1 MKLTMEQITEFNT
14 RGVIIVREALTPDDL
29 QPVIDE
35 LSSWIDAR
43 ARTLH
48 EEGEMADLHEDA
60 PFATRYGLLFKQC
73 PEIGRGM
80 DIMHYR
86 GRAMFEFLHNENL
99 LDLLESLL
107 GPELTC
113 NPIQHLRAKPPQAY
127 ENREGPSFHNA
138 PWHQDAG
145 VMMSEA
151 EGSDVVTCWLPLAEA
166 TVETGCMEVLPGLVE
181 TGYLRHLAA
190 GGTTIAPEAMPQ
202 VEPIPLECKRG
213 DVVLMSRFTP
223 HRSTPNYSDQCRWS
237 LDLRYQP
244 TGQPTGR
251 TGHPDF
257 VVRSRRDPSS
267 ELTAYEEWCRL
278 WIDAFENPRGVVAH
292 RGE

>member
-1 MKLTMEQITEFNT
+1 MKLTTEQIAEFNT
-14 RGVIIVREALTPDDL
+14 RGVIIAREALTHDDL
-29 QPVIDE
+29 QLVIDE
-35 LSSWIDAR
+35 LSAWIDER

-48 EEGEMADLHEDA
+48 EEGEIADLHEDT

-86 GRAMFEFLHNENL
+86 GRAMFEFLRNENL
-99 LDLLESLL
+99 LDLIESLL
-107 GPELTC
+107 GPELIC
-113 NPIQHLRAKPPQAY
+113 NPIQHLRSKPPQAY

-145 VMMSEA
+145 VMMPEA

-202 VEPIPLECKRG
+202 IEPMPLECTRG

-244 TGQPTGR
+244 TGEHTGR

-257 VVRSRRDPSS
+257 VARSRRDPSS
-267 ELTAYEEWCRL
+267 ELTDYEEWCRL
-278 WIDAFENPRGVVAH
+278 WIDAFDNPHGVVAH

>member
-1 MKLTMEQITEFNT
+1 MRLTAEQIAEFNT
-14 RGVIIVREALTPDDL
+14 HGVIVARAVLTHDDL

-35 LSSWIDAR
+35 LSAWIDER

-48 EEGEMADLHEDA
+48 EEGELADLHADA

-86 GRAMFEFLHNENL
+86 GRAMFKFLRNENL

-145 VMMSEA
+145 VMMPEA

-166 TVETGCMEVLPGLVE
+166 TVETGCMEVLPGLVG

-202 VEPIPLECKRG
+202 TEPIPLECMRG

-223 HRSTPNYSDQCRWS
+223 HRSTPNYSAQCRWS

-257 VVRSRRDPSS
+257 VARSRRAPSS
-267 ELTAYEEWCRL
+267 ELTDYAEWCRL
-278 WIDAFENPRGVVAH
+278 WIDAFENPRGVVSH

>member
-1 MKLTMEQITEFNT
+1 MRLTAEQIAEFNT
-14 RGVIIVREALTPDDL
+14 HGVIIARAVLTHDDL
-29 QPVIDE
+29 QPAIDE
-35 LSSWIDAR
+35 LSAWIDER

-48 EEGEMADLHEDA
+48 EAGAVADLHEDA

-73 PEIGRGM
+73 PEVGRGM

-86 GRAMFEFLHNENL
+86 GRAMFELLLNENL

-145 VMMSEA
+145 VMMPEA

-166 TVETGCMEVLPGLVE
+166 TVQTGCLEVLPGLVE

-202 VEPIPLECKRG
+202 TEPIPLECMRG

-223 HRSTPNYSDQCRWS
+223 HRSTPNYSAQCRWS

-257 VVRSRRDPSS
+257 VARSRRNPSS
-267 ELTAYEEWCRL
+267 ELTDHAEWCRL
-278 WIDAFENPRGVVAH
+278 WIDAFENPRGIVAH

>member
-1 MKLTMEQITEFNT
+1 MRLTAEQIAEFNT
-14 RGVIIVREALTPDDL
+14 RGVIIARAVLTHDDL
-29 QPVIDE
+29 QPAIDE
-35 LSSWIDAR
+35 LSAWIDER

-48 EEGEMADLHEDA
+48 EAGEIADLHEDA

-86 GRAMFEFLHNENL
+86 GRAMFEFLLNENL

-145 VMMSEA
+145 VMMPEA

-202 VEPIPLECKRG
+202 TEPIPLECRRG

-223 HRSTPNYSDQCRWS
+223 HRSTPNYSAQCRWS

-257 VVRSRRDPSS
+257 VARSRHNPSS
-267 ELTAYEEWCRL
+267 ELTDHAEWCRL
-278 WIDAFENPRGVVAH
+278 WIDAFENPRGIVAH

>member
-1 MKLTMEQITEFNT
+1 MQLSADQLDEFQT
-14 RGVIIVREALTPDDL
+14 HGVIIARGALTHDDQ
-29 QPVIDE
+29 QPLIDE
-35 LSSWIDAR
+35 LSEWIDRR
-43 ARTLH
+43 AWTLYEEGKISTLH
-48 EEGEMADLHEDA
+48 QHV

-73 PEIGRGM
+73 PEIGQGM
-80 DIMHYR
+80 DLMHYR
-86 GRAMFEFLHNENL
+86 GRALFEFLRNDNL
-99 LDLLESLL
+99 LDLIESLL

-127 ENREGPSFHNA
+127 ENRQGPSFHNA

-145 VMMSEA
+145 VMMPEA
-151 EGSDVVTCWLPLAEA
+151 ESSDIVTCWLPLASA
-166 TVETGCMEVLPGLVE
+166 TVESGCMEVLPKIVE
-181 TGYLRHLAA
+181 IGYLRHQAA
-190 GGTTIAPEAMPQ
+190 GGTTIVPEEMPA
-202 VEPIPLECKRG
+202 VEPIPLECERG

-223 HRSTPNYSDQCRWS
+223 HRSTPNLSAQCRWS

-257 VVRSRRDPSS
+257 VARSRRNPNA
-267 ELTAYEEWCRL
+267 ELTDHEAWCRL
-278 WIDAFENPRGVVAH
+278 WIDAFENPRGFVGH

>member
-1 MKLTMEQITEFNT
+1 MKLTTEQIDEFNT
-14 RGVIIVREALTPDDL
+14 HGVIIARGALIHDDQ
-29 QPVIDE
+29 QPLIDE
-35 LSSWIDAR
+35 LSAWIGDR
-43 ARTLH
+43 ARVLH
-48 EEGEMADLHEDA
+48 QEGKIADLHQDA

-73 PEIGRGM
+73 TEIGQGM

-86 GRAMFEFLHNENL
+86 GRAVFEFLRNENL

-113 NPIQHLRAKPPQAY
+113 NPIQHLRSKPPQAY

-145 VMMSEA
+145 VMMPEA
-151 EGSDVVTCWLPLAEA
+151 EGSDVVTCWFPLAEA
-166 TVETGCMEVLPGLVE
+166 MVEHGCMEVLPGQVDD
-181 TGYLRHLAA
+181 GYLRHQKA
-190 GGTTIAPEAMPQ
+190 GGTTIVPEVMPE
-202 VEPIPLECKRG
+202 VEPLALECKRG

-223 HRSTPNYSDQCRWS
+223 HRSTPNHSDQCRWS

-244 TGQPTGR
+244 TGQHTGR

-257 VVRSRRDPSS
+257 IARSRRDPIS
-267 ELTAYEEWCRL
+267 ELTDHEEWCRL
-278 WIDAFENPRGVVAH
+278 WVDAFENPRGVVMH

>member
-1 MKLTMEQITEFNT
+1 MQLSADQLDEFRT
-14 RGVIIVREALTPDDL
+14 QGVIIARGALTHDDQ
-29 QPVIDE
+29 QPLIDE
-35 LSSWIDAR
+35 LSEWIDRR

-48 EEGEMADLHEDA
+48 QEGKISSLYQDA
-60 PFATRYGLLFKQC
+60 PFATRYGLLFNQC
-73 PEIGRGM
+73 PEIGQGM

-86 GRAMFEFLHNENL
+86 GRAIFEFLRNDNL
-99 LDLLESLL
+99 LDLIESLL

-127 ENREGPSFHNA
+127 EQREGPSFHNA

-145 VMMSEA
+145 VMMAAA
-151 EGSDVVTCWLPLAEA
+151 ENSDIVTCWLPLASA
-166 TVETGCMEVLPGLVE
+166 TVESGCMEVLPKIVE
-181 TGYLRHLAA
+181 TGYLRHQAA
-190 GGTTIAPEAMPQ
+190 GGTTIVPEEMPAA
-202 VEPIPLECKRG
+202 EPLPLECERG

-223 HRSTPNYSDQCRWS
+223 RRSTPNLSAQCRWS

-251 TGHPDF
+251 SGHPDF
-257 VVRSRRDPSS
+257 VARSRRNPHA
-267 ELTAYEEWCRL
+267 ELRDYETWCHL
-278 WIDAFENPRGVVAH
+278 WIDAFENPRGFVGH